1 MSRRDL
7 FPYHSDTWEV
17 WKVWNIENVSARS
30 GWGTISIPFP
40 RPTDLFVTL
49 GYTVTPLNQWISVA
63 LMAAFIVTRSR
74 SMDKPSISCAKWAV
88 AVEAVEAVEVDT
100 CGYLELR
107 V

>member
-1 MSRRDL
+1 
-7 FPYHSDTWEV
+7 
-17 WKVWNIENVSARS
+17 
-30 GWGTISIPFP
+30 
-40 RPTDLFVTL
+40 
-49 GYTVTPLNQWISVA
+49 
-63 LMAAFIVTRSR
+63 MAAFIVTRSR